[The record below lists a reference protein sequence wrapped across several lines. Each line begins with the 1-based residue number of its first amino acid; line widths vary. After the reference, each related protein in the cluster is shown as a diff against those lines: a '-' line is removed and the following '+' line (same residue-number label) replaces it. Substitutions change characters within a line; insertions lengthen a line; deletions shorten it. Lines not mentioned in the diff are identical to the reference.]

1 MEEKKKKPTLF
12 HRHFETPGKPLYWIL
27 FVYLALGWFYP
38 VIGVIAFICMM
49 GPVLTS
55 IWRGRYWC
63 GHFCPRGNMFDRLLS
78 KYSPHKP
85 ILPFVRTSGF
95 RLFMVL
101 FIFTMFGIQLSQAR
115 WSEGGYALWSDIGR
129 VFWTIILVTT
139 IVGVVLAFIYA
150 PRTWCS
156 FCPMGTISRWVA
168 PQKAPLP
175 PAFTNVHVSSA
186 CQMKCKQCARVCP
199 MQLTPYDSR
208 GEAAGYLHPDCI
220 KCGKC
225 TLACPIHIMKIDKTN

>member
-1 MEEKKKKPTLF
+1 MEEKKNKTKPF
-12 HRHFETPGKPLYWIL
+12 HRHFEVPGKPLYGIL
-27 FVYLALGWFYP
+27 AVYLALGWFFP
-38 VIGVIAFICMM
+38 VIGIVAIICMI

-63 GHFCPRGNMFDRLLS
+63 GHYCPRGNMFDRLLS

-85 ILPFVRTSGF
+85 IPAFVRTSGF

-101 FIFTMFGIQLSQAR
+101 LIFTMFGIQLSQAH
-115 WSEGGYALWSDIGR
+115 WSEGGLALWSDIGR

-139 IVGVVLAFIYA
+139 VVGVILAFIYA

-168 PQKAPLP
+168 PKKASASK
-175 PAFTNVHVSSA
+175 AFTTVHVSSA

-199 MQLTPYDSR
+199 MQLTPYDAR
-208 GEAAGYLHPDCI
+208 GEADGYLHPDCI

-225 TLACPIHIMKIDKTN
+225 TQACPIHIMQIGR

>member
-1 MEEKKKKPTLF
+1 MEEKKKKTKPF
-12 HRHFETPGKPLYWIL
+12 HRHFEVLGKPVYGIL
-27 FVYLALGWFYP
+27 IVYLALGWFFP
-38 VIGVIAFICMM
+38 VIGIVAIICMI

-85 ILPFVRTSGF
+85 IPAFVRTSGF

-115 WSEGGYALWSDIGR
+115 WSEGGLALWSDIGR

-139 IVGVVLAFIYA
+139 VVGVVLAFIYA

-168 PQKAPLP
+168 PKKAS
-175 PAFTNVHVSSA
+175 ASKGFTTVHVSSA

-199 MQLTPYDSR
+199 MQLTPYDAR
-208 GEAAGYLHPDCI
+208 GETEGYLHPDCI

-225 TLACPIHIMKIDKTN
+225 TQACPIHIMKIGR